1 MERGPLQVPRVCLQ
15 FAATL
20 LYGAAQGIVE
30 FATSYLA
37 LYTLV
42 LACVLLGST
51 IANALPSLELAQVLS
66 AWREVPAFGCLYALH
81 CALCR
86 LPSAS

>member
-1 MERGPLQVPRVCLQ
+1 MTPFYHR
-15 FAATL
+15 
-20 LYGAAQGIVE
+20 AAQGIVE

-51 IANALPSLELAQVLS
+51 IANALPSLELAQVLA
-66 AWREVPAFGCLYALH
+66 AWRDG
-81 CALCR
+81 
-86 LPSAS
+86 